1 MFLSAKANR
10 PRWSNF
16 LYMDNHK
23 DPIISESLLLQF
35 GARLK
40 NYSKGTIVFNEGD
53 RARYYWQIRQGEV
66 KMNNFNDEGKEFIQ
80 GIFSKGESF
89 GEPPLLISKN
99 YPASA
104 VALTDVVLLQLSQPV
119 FVEMLHEY
127 PETAIAISTRLA
139 NRLYYKSVMASEIS
153 SQDPEHRLLKLID
166 YLKLHVE
173 AMPEDERYC
182 VTLTRQQLAD
192 LTGLRV
198 ETVIRSIKALE
209 KKGALAIENRKI
221 FR

>member
-1 MFLSAKANR
+1 MDTQKA
-10 PRWSNF
+10 
-16 LYMDNHK
+16 
-23 DPIISESLLLQF
+23 PIIDENLLLQF

-40 NYSKGTIVFNEGD
+40 SYPKGTIIFNEGD
-53 RARYYWQIRQGEV
+53 TAKYYFQLQSGEV
-66 KMNNFNDEGKEFIQ
+66 KMNNYNEDGKEFIQ

-89 GEPPLLISKN
+89 GEPPLLIAKN
-99 YPASA
+99 YPANA
-104 VALTDVVLLQLSQPV
+104 VALTDVVLLQLSQTV
-119 FVEMLHEY
+119 FLELLHEH

-173 AMPEDERYC
+173 ELPETEQYC

-209 KKGALAIENRKI
+209 QKGALIIKDRKI

>member
-1 MFLSAKANR
+1 ME
-10 PRWSNF
+10 
-16 LYMDNHK
+16 NHK
-23 DPIISESLLLQF
+23 TPIIDENLLLQF

-40 NYSKGTIVFNEGD
+40 SYPKDTIIFNEGD
-53 RARYYWQIRQGEV
+53 IAKYYWQVQSGKV
-66 KMNNFNDEGKEFIQ
+66 KMSNFNDDGKEFIQ
-80 GIFSKGESF
+80 GLFSIGESF

-99 YPASA
+99 YPANA
-104 VALTDVVLLQLSQPV
+104 VALTDVVLLQLSQSV
-119 FVEMLHEY
+119 FLELLHEH
-127 PETAIAISTRLA
+127 PDTAIAISTRLA
-139 NRLYYKSVMASEIS
+139 HRLYYKSVMASEIS

-173 AMPEDERYC
+173 EITEDEKYC

-198 ETVIRSIKALE
+198 ETVIRSIKSLE
-209 KKGALAIENRKI
+209 KKGALTIENRKI